1 MKIVYCSAT
10 QMRRR
15 WIVIPLFIFIP
26 PLNSSHPLF
35 LLCLAKEEPLS
46 CFVSPIRVRIVARC
60 DTHGLF
66 GCETRKKN
74 GLIFGGSR
82 YHQRHTTFI
91 EMGRVI
97 RGRDLSVC
105 SGRGEEEDDHNSTS
119 FPILVARVLTAL
131 YRSEKGC

>member
-1 MKIVYCSAT
+1 M
-10 QMRRR
+10 
-15 WIVIPLFIFIP
+15 IPLFIFMP

-35 LLCLAKEEPLS
+35 LLSLSKEGPLS
-46 CFVSPIRVRIVARC
+46 CFVSPIRVRIVARY

-66 GCETRKKN
+66 GCEKRKKN

-82 YHQRHTTFI
+82 NHQRHTAFI

-97 RGRDLSVC
+97 RGRELSVC
-105 SGRGEEEDDHNSTS
+105 SGRRGEEDDPNSSS
-119 FPILVARVLTAL
+119 FPILVARVLTAV

>member
-1 MKIVYCSAT
+1 M
-10 QMRRR
+10 
-15 WIVIPLFIFIP
+15 IPLFIFIP

-35 LLCLAKEEPLS
+35 LLCLSKEGPLS
-46 CFVSPIRVRIVARC
+46 CFVSPIRVRIVARY

-66 GCETRKKN
+66 GCEKRRKN

-82 YHQRHTTFI
+82 NHQRHTAFI

-97 RGRDLSVC
+97 RGRELSVC
-105 SGRGEEEDDHNSTS
+105 SGRRGEGDDPNSTS
-119 FPILVARVLTAL
+119 FPILVVRVLTAV